1 MYTNDKILV
10 GKSGDKEL
18 CILPNM
24 ANRHGL
30 ITGASGSGKTI
41 TLKVM
46 AESFSD
52 AGVPVFLADVK
63 GDLAGTAVEG
73 DIDTIQKRVDKLGL
87 EGFECKKYPVRFW
100 DLYGENGHPIRATV
114 EGVGPDILSM
124 MLGLSEAQE
133 GNLDIVFEVAKD
145 EGLQLINLADL
156 RSTLQYVAENKDKYT
171 LKYGNVT
178 AQSIGVIQRSLLALE
193 KQGADKFFG
202 EPALDIKDFFATES
216 DGRGVINCLHAVE
229 LFQSPDLYAS
239 FLLWLLNTLFASSPE
254 VGDLDKPKMVFF
266 FDEAHL
272 LFDSMPSYRL
282 KRIVQ
287 VVKLIRSRGIGLYF
301 VSQNPTDI
309 PDEIL
314 AQLGNRVQHA
324 LRAYTPSEQKIV
336 KAAAGAFRV
345 NKEFDTETAISELGT
360 GEALISFQDEK
371 GAPSIV
377 ERAYILPP
385 QSYMG
390 SINDMVRMKVI
401 NNSPLCGK
409 YDEAI
414 DNESA
419 HEKIVKQNEEKRA
432 AEEEAR
438 QKAEE
443 EKRAAAEAK
452 EAEKRAKEEQKEAEK
467 QAREEARAAREAERQ
482 AAAAERA
489 KTAEERQK
497 LAIQKQQ
504 EALAAKK
511 KANSIG
517 GKIEKTV
524 TTGVQRGVTNAISSS
539 ISKGI
544 KSTFKN
550 IFK

>member
-1 MYTNDKILV
+1 MYFNEKILV
-10 GKSGDKEL
+10 GKNADGKEL
-18 CILPNM
+18 CILPQM

-52 AGVPVFLADVK
+52 AGVPVFMADVK
-63 GDLAGTAVEG
+63 GDLAGTSQPGEMNEN
-73 DIDTIQKRVDKLGL
+73 IEKRVNKLKL
-87 EGFECKKYPVRFW
+87 EGFECKQFPVRFW
-100 DLYGENGHPIRATV
+100 DLYGQNGHPIRATI
-114 EGVGPDILSM
+114 EQVGPDVLSM

-156 RSTLQYVAENKDKYT
+156 RSTLQYVAENKDKYIT
-171 LKYGNVT
+171 KYGNIT
-178 AQSIGVIQRSLLALE
+178 TQSIGVIQRSLLALE
-193 KQGADKFFG
+193 KQGAAHFFG

-216 DGRGVINCLHAVE
+216 DGRGVINILHAVE

-254 VGDLDKPKMVFF
+254 VGDLDKPKMIFF

-272 LFDSMPSYRL
+272 LFNGMPAYRL

-301 VSQNPTDI
+301 VSQAPTDV

-314 AQLGNRVQHA
+314 AQMGNRVQHA
-324 LRAYTPSEQKIV
+324 LRAYTPSEQKVV
-336 KAAAGAFRV
+336 KAAASAFRV
-345 NKEFDTETAISELGT
+345 NKAFDTETAISELGT

-371 GAPSIV
+371 GAPEIV
-377 ERAYILPP
+377 ERATILPP

-390 SINDMVRMKVI
+390 AINDMVRMKVI

-419 HEKIVKQNEEKRA
+419 HEKIVKHNEEKAAAAA
-432 AEEEAR
+432 AEEQR
-438 QKAEE
+438 KIE
-443 EKRAAAEAK
+443 EK
-452 EAEKRAKEEQKEAEK
+452 
-467 QAREEARAAREAERQ
+467 
-482 AAAAERA
+482 AAAERA
-489 KTAEERQK
+489 KEEARIEKEHQKQLALEEKQK
-497 LAIQKQQ
+497 LALQREQ
-504 EALAAKK
+504 EKLAAKK
-511 KANSIG
+511 AAEEEKQKAKFGKKMEKYGDRFIG
-517 GKIEKTV
+517 NIAGKAGTKL
-524 TTGVQRGVTNAISSS
+524 AD
-539 ISKGI
+539 KM
-544 KSTFKN
+544 FKN

>member
-10 GKSGDKEL
+10 GKSDDKEL
-18 CILPNM
+18 NILLNM

-73 DIDTIQKRVDKLGL
+73 DINAIQKRVDKLGL
-87 EGFECKKYPVRFW
+87 EGFECKKFPVRFW

-114 EGVGPDILSM
+114 ANVGSDILSM

-133 GNLDIVFEVAKD
+133 GNLAIVFEVAKD
-145 EGLQLINLADL
+145 EGLELINLADL
-156 RSTLQYVAENKDKYT
+156 RSTLQYVAENKDKYIT
-171 LKYGNVT
+171 KYGNIT
-178 AQSIGVIQRSLLALE
+178 TQSIGVIQRSLLALE

-202 EPALDIKDFFATES
+202 EPALDVKDFFSIDSE
-216 DGRGVINCLHAVE
+216 GRGIINILHAVE

-239 FLLWLLNTLFASSPE
+239 FLLWLLNTLFATSPE

-301 VSQNPTDI
+301 VSQNPTDV

-324 LRAYTPSEQKIV
+324 LRAYTPSEQKVV
-336 KAAAGAFRV
+336 KAAAGAFRT
-345 NKEFDTETAISELGT
+345 NKAFDTETAISELGT

-371 GAPSIV
+371 GAPSVV
-377 ERAYILPP
+377 ERATILPP
-385 QSYMG
+385 QSFMG
-390 SINDMVRMKVI
+390 AINDMVRMKVI
-401 NNSPLCGK
+401 NNSDLCGK

-419 HEKIVKQNEEKRA
+419 HEKITKHNEEKA
-432 AEEEAR
+432 AQAEEEKR
-438 QKAEE
+438 KAEE
-443 EKRAAAEAK
+443 EKAAAA
-452 EAEKRAKEEQKEAEK
+452 RAKEDARIEKEHQK
-467 QAREEARAAREAERQ
+467 QL
-482 AAAAERA
+482 AAEE
-489 KTAEERQK
+489 KQK
-497 LAIQKQQ
+497 LAIQREQ
-504 EALAAKK
+504 ERLAAKK
-511 KANSIG
+511 AAEEEKKKQKLEKKVDKYADRFIGNIAGKAG
-517 GKIEKTV
+517 
-524 TTGVQRGVTNAISSS
+524 
-539 ISKGI
+539 SKLAD
-544 KSTFKN
+544 KMFKN
-550 IFK
+550 LFK

>member
-10 GKSGDKEL
+10 GKSEDKEL
-18 CILPNM
+18 NILLNM

-73 DIDTIQKRVDKLGL
+73 DINAIQKRVDKLGL
-87 EGFECKKYPVRFW
+87 EGFECKKFPVRFW

-114 EGVGPDILSM
+114 ANVGSDILSM

-133 GNLDIVFEVAKD
+133 GNLAIVFEVAKD
-145 EGLQLINLADL
+145 EGLELINLADL
-156 RSTLQYVAENKDKYT
+156 RSTLQYVAENKDKYIT
-171 LKYGNVT
+171 KYGNIT
-178 AQSIGVIQRSLLALE
+178 TQSIGVIQRSLLALE

-202 EPALDIKDFFATES
+202 EPALDVKDFFSIDSE
-216 DGRGVINCLHAVE
+216 GRGIINILYAVE

-239 FLLWLLNTLFASSPE
+239 FLLWLLNTLFATSPE

-301 VSQNPTDI
+301 VSQNPTDV

-324 LRAYTPSEQKIV
+324 LRAYTPSEQKVV
-336 KAAAGAFRV
+336 KAAAGAFRT
-345 NKEFDTETAISELGT
+345 NKAFNTETAISELGT

-371 GAPSIV
+371 GAPSVV
-377 ERAYILPP
+377 ERATILPP
-385 QSYMG
+385 QSFMG
-390 SINDMVRMKVI
+390 AINDMVRMKVI
-401 NNSPLCGK
+401 NNSDLCGK

-419 HEKIVKQNEEKRA
+419 HEKITKHNEEKA
-432 AEEEAR
+432 AQAEEEKR
-438 QKAEE
+438 KAEE
-443 EKRAAAEAK
+443 EK
-452 EAEKRAKEEQKEAEK
+452 
-467 QAREEARAAREAERQ
+467 
-482 AAAAERA
+482 AAAAKA
-489 KTAEERQK
+489 KEDARIEKEHQKQLAAEEKQK
-497 LAIQKQQ
+497 LAIQREQ
-504 EALAAKK
+504 ERLAAKK
-511 KANSIG
+511 AAEEEKKKQKLEKKVDKYADRFIGNIAGKAG
-517 GKIEKTV
+517 
-524 TTGVQRGVTNAISSS
+524 
-539 ISKGI
+539 SKLAD
-544 KSTFKN
+544 KMFKN
-550 IFK
+550 LFK